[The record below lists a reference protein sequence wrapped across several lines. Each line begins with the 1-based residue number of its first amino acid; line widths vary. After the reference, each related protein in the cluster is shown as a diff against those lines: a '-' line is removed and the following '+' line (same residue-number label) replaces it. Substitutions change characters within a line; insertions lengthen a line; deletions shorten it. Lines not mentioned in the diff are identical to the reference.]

1 LRKTHAA
8 AWVFCCLA
16 KKTSYIFMEKIF
28 TNAALMLRYSN
39 KQSVM
44 ANAVLH
50 KFQQISAKCGE
61 YEGKIQLNGRFD
73 MS

>member
-1 LRKTHAA
+1 
-8 AWVFCCLA
+8 V
-16 KKTSYIFMEKIF
+16 EKIF
-28 TNAALMLRYSN
+28 TNAVLMLRYSN